1 MEMALQLLLSQMF
14 SAMGAFLKYVSEAP
28 QRFVEDA
35 LLCVV
40 VLLVFMLRRRYILRK
55 IKRIVNIFAAQLEGS
70 REFTQIRRTQ
80 AHEVFMSPPEETGPL
95 KLETLCLAVLL
106 ENINRFYPLVEDV
119 LKEDQNDEV
128 SELSFH
134 GMMMA
139 CAEAQKRLLKE
150 SSDSLQVQGA
160 ETENILEASQKN
172 VNQVDKEMPD
182 DLVKTAR
189 PKENIQL
196 LSQEA
201 AKWTVGAQEMGEPE
215 QEACVKI
222 EIHE

>member
-1 MEMALQLLLSQMF
+1 MEMAFQLLLSQMF

-80 AHEVFMSPPEETGPL
+80 AHEVFMSPPEEAGPL

-201 AKWTVGAQEMGEPE
+201 AKWTVGAQE
-215 QEACVKI
+215 QENGNKKHV
-222 EIHE
+222 

>member
-40 VLLVFMLRRRYILRK
+40 VLLVFMLRRRYILRYK
-55 IKRIVNIFAAQLEGS
+55 KEVADIFAAQLEES

-95 KLETLCLAVLL
+95 NLETLCLAVLL

-134 GMMMA
+134 GVMMA
-139 CAEAQKRLLKE
+139 CAEAQKCLLKE

-182 DLVKTAR
+182 DLVNMAR

>member
-1 MEMALQLLLSQMF
+1 MTFQLMLGRMF
-14 SAMGAFLKYVSEAP
+14 SAMGAFVKYVSEGPEKFA
-28 QRFVEDA
+28 VN
-35 LLCVV
+35 
-40 VLLVFMLRRRYILRK
+40 VLFCAVIVLSFTLWRRYILRYK
-55 IKRIVNIFAAQLEGS
+55 KEVADIFAAQLEES

-80 AHEVFMSPPEETGPL
+80 AHEVFMSPPEEAGPL
-95 KLETLCLAVLL
+95 NLETLCLAVLL
-106 ENINRFYPLVEDV
+106 ENINRFYPLVEDI

-134 GMMMA
+134 GVMMA